1 MSALT
6 GRACGAF
13 GIRSR
18 RSWPVTST
26 QGCLRTA
33 KRTRRTY
40 WCLVSPSRRKDASLD
55 MVLMDYVVEHL
66 TNPQETFMEI
76 SRILKPGGWLCC
88 RTPNRNYY
96 VSIISRLM
104 PSRLQ
109 KQLVSAAQ
117 PGRKPEDIF
126 QTAYLA
132 NSASA
137 LKKLL
142 PAPRFSTYIY
152 YYHPEPAYHFGKK
165 WLLAVMVTL
174 ERWMPSSIYARIFL
188 SLPGKKS
195 KRFSPNV

>member
-1 MSALT
+1 MPGEPL
-6 GRACGAF
+6 
-13 GIRSR
+13 
-18 RSWPVTST
+18 P
-26 QGCLRTA
+26 
-33 KRTRRTY
+33 Y
-40 WCLVSPSRRKDASLD
+40 EDASLD
-55 MVLMDYVVEHL
+55 IVLMDYVVEHL

-104 PSRLQ
+104 PNRLQ
-109 KQLVSAAQ
+109 KQVVSAAQ

-132 NSASA
+132 NSPSA

-142 PAPRFSTYIY
+142 PAPTFSTYIY

-174 ERWMPSSIYARIFL
+174 ERWMPSSIYANIFVFARKEL
-188 SLPGKKS
+188 
-195 KRFSPNV
+195 